1 MKKNTSWESVSD
13 WYGDLVGDG
22 GHYYHEHVILP
33 KLPKLLNLRKDSKLL
48 DLACGDGILGRTLAK
63 GIDYVGIDISEG
75 LIGQAKTKDNDK
87 KHRYHVGDATLPL
100 NVEGK
105 FSHASVLLALQ
116 NIEHPENVFANL
128 AKCMEKNGT
137 CVVVINHPCYRIPRQ
152 SSWGVDESKK
162 MQYRRIDRYMTPMNI
177 PIQSHP
183 SKGMQSAQTLSFH
196 RPISDYTRWLTESGF
211 VIDALEEWCS
221 DKKSTGGNSRM
232 ENRAREEFPLFM
244 VIRARYL

>member
-13 WYGDLVGDG
+13 WYGDLVGER

-33 KLPKLLNLRKDSKLL
+33 KLPKLLNLQKDSKLL

-63 GIDYVGIDISEG
+63 GIDYVGIDISQG
-75 LIGQAKTKDNDK
+75 LIGQAKAKDNDK
-87 KHRYHVGDATLPL
+87 KHRYLVGDATQPL
-100 NVEGK
+100 QIEGK
-105 FSHASVLLALQ
+105 FTHAAVILAMQ

-128 AKCMEKNGT
+128 AKFMEKNGT
-137 CVVVINHPCYRIPRQ
+137 CVIVFNHPCFRIPRQ

-162 MQYRRIDRYMTPMNI
+162 LQYRRIDRYMTPMNI

-183 SKGMQSAQTLSFH
+183 SKGMQSANTVTFH
-196 RPISDYTRWLTESGF
+196 RPISDYVRFLTESDF
-211 VIDALEEWCS
+211 VIDGLEEWCS

-232 ENRAREEFPLFM
+232 ENRAREEFPLFLT
-244 VIRARYL
+244 IRARYS